1 MYPMMGGGTQK
12 IEMNKRTK
20 AAVPSPE
27 YEAMKNSMLR
37 QNGQNSAMMGA
48 QQVVDD
54 IKFEGAGMALE
65 QSRDPKYGNV
75 NSPGLAQGLM
85 QGTESAM
92 VGDSPGNMPLE
103 KPTAQTGYL
112 DGGVS
117 STVMPQAQPETMG
130 FEAGQRVQA
139 KLMGRDGGL
148 NNRQE
153 LYRRGN

>member
-27 YEAMKNSMLR
+27 YEAMKNSMLK
-37 QNGQNSAMMGA
+37 QSGNQAAMMGA
-48 QQVVDD
+48 QKVVDD

-75 NSPGLAQGLM
+75 NDRGLTRGMM
-85 QGTESAM
+85 QGDESAM
-92 VGDSPGNMPLE
+92 VDDNPGNMPLY

-117 STVMPQAQPETMG
+117 STIMPQEQPETMG

>member
-1 MYPMMGGGTQK
+1 MYPMMGAGTQK

-27 YEAMKNSMLR
+27 YEAMKNSML
-37 QNGQNSAMMGA
+37 QQSGNQAAMMGA
-48 QQVVDD
+48 SKVVDD

-65 QSRDPKYGNV
+65 QSRNPKYGNV
-75 NSPGLAQGLM
+75 NSPGLTQGMM
-85 QGTESAM
+85 QGEESMM
-92 VGDSPGNMPLE
+92 VGDAPGNMPLS
-103 KPTAQTGYL
+103 KATAQTGFL

-117 STVMPQAQPETMG
+117 STLLPQVQPETMG
-130 FEAGQRVQA
+130 FEADERLRS
-139 KLMGRDGGL
+139 KMMGLDSGL

>member
-1 MYPMMGGGTQK
+1 MYPIMGAGTQK

-20 AAVPSPE
+20 SAVPSPE
-27 YEAMKNSMLR
+27 YEAMKNSMLK

-65 QSRDPKYGNV
+65 QSRDPKYGNI

-85 QGTESAM
+85 QGAESAM
-92 VGDSPGNMPLE
+92 VGDSAGNMPLY

-117 STVMPQAQPETMG
+117 STIMPQQQPATMG

-139 KLMGRDGGL
+139 KLMGNDSGL

>member
-1 MYPMMGGGTQK
+1 MGAGTQK

-20 AAVPSPE
+20 AAVPSSE
-27 YEAMKNSMLR
+27 YEAMKNSMLKQDK
-37 QNGQNSAMMGA
+37 QNGAMMGA
-48 QQVVDD
+48 QKVVDD

-65 QSRDPKYGNV
+65 QARDPKYGNV
-75 NSPGLAQGLM
+75 NDPGLTRGMM
-85 QGTESAM
+85 QGDESAM
-92 VGDSPGNMPLE
+92 VGDAPGNMPLF

-117 STVMPQAQPETMG
+117 STILPEEQPETMG
-130 FEAGQRVQA
+130 FEAGARVQA

>member
-1 MYPMMGGGTQK
+1 MYPMMGAGTQK

-27 YEAMKNSMLR
+27 YEAMKNSML
-37 QNGQNSAMMGA
+37 QQSGNQAAMMGA
-48 QQVVDD
+48 NQVVDD

-65 QSRDPKYGNV
+65 QSRDAKYGNV
-75 NSPGLAQGLM
+75 NSPGLTQGLM
-85 QGTESAM
+85 QGAESAM
-92 VGDSPGNMPLE
+92 VGDAAGNMPLF

-117 STVMPQAQPETMG
+117 STVMPQQQPETMG

-148 NNRQE
+148 NDRHA